1 MSQFV
6 RPIAQ
11 LIEQLAQLPGIG
23 PKTAQRL
30 AFHLISTKKNA
41 LALANA
47 IVEARRSCVI
57 APSAAT
63 SPTRT
68 RASFAQSVGAIRAS
82 SAWWKI
88 RRMCRFGAHPRV
100 QSLYHVLHRA
110 ISPMDGIGPAL
121 RIKELLR
128 RLEDGKVKEV
138 VVATN
143 PTVEGK
149 RRRRIWRPHQALRRG
164 NPHAHGVPVGGDL
177 EYIDEVTLSRA
188 LEGRRDVARRN
199 QPKKP
204 VQRAR
209 SLPGHA
215 APAFCSR
222 RRAALLPHLH
232 FPQSSGFG

>member
-30 AFHLISTKKNA
+30 AFHLISTKKENA

-47 IVEARRSCVI
+47 IVEAREKLRYCSVCCNVTDEDPCRLCSNPVKRDPSVICVVEDPKDVP
-57 APSAAT
+57 ALE
-63 SPTRT
+63 RT
-68 RASFAQSVGAIRAS
+68 REFKG
-82 SAWWKI
+82 
-88 RRMCRFGAHPRV
+88 
-100 QSLYHVLHRA
+100 LYHVLHGA
-110 ISPMDGIGPAL
+110 ISPMDGIGPDAL

-143 PTVEGK
+143 PTVEGEATATYLARLIK
-149 RRRRIWRPHQALRRG
+149 PLGVKVTRM
-164 NPHAHGVPVGGDL
+164 AHGVPVGGDL

-188 LEGRRDVARRN
+188 LEGRREM
-199 QPKKP
+199 
-204 VQRAR
+204 
-209 SLPGHA
+209 
-215 APAFCSR
+215 
-222 RRAALLPHLH
+222 
-232 FPQSSGFG
+232 